1 MNNISDYF
9 PKAGYKLLSLL
20 HEHGYE
26 GYFIG
31 GCVRDAILKRK
42 AFDFDI
48 ATNALPSEIKSIFP
62 HTIDTGI
69 KHGTVTVILDDESFE
84 VTTYRIDGKYLDSRH
99 PQSVTFSRSLK
110 EDVKRRDLTINTLA
124 YSLESGIIDYT
135 GGLEDIKN
143 KTIRL
148 IGNKNKRLEE
158 DALRIMRVYRFA
170 AELNF
175 QIEEETLEATSLSAE
190 LLNNIS
196 IERIRDEF
204 NKIITSQDVMIIKK
218 MYEKNILST
227 FLPEFAESI
236 TCKQN
241 NPYHKYTVGIH
252 SLVAMNN
259 IDNDLILRLVM
270 LLHDIGKIK
279 TKTTINNI
287 DHFYNHQKYSYSM
300 SLDILKRMKYP
311 NKIIEGVSFLV
322 LHHCDMFSLSK
333 KSIRKA
339 MYKITPEL
347 FPSFLKVREAD
358 LLAQSD
364 LSKKEKIPKLKEAI
378 NIYQEI
384 LKENN
389 CFSLKD
395 LKVNGND
402 LIALGYRGKDI
413 GVILNNMLKAVIEDE
428 RKNDKNYLLSNIFSF
443 ED

>member
-1 MNNISDYF
+1 MNNISEYF

-48 ATNALPSEIKSIFP
+48 ATDALPSEVKSIFP

-69 KHGTVTVILDDESFE
+69 KHGTVTVILDGESFE

-110 EDVKRRDLTINTLA
+110 EDVKRRDLTINALA

-204 NKIITSQDVMIIKK
+204 NKIITSQNVMIIKK
-218 MYEKNILST
+218 MYEKNILAT
-227 FLPEFAESI
+227 FLPEFAETI

-311 NKIIEGVSFLV
+311 NKIIEEVSFLV

-347 FPSFLKVREAD
+347 FPLFLKVREAD
-358 LLAQSD
+358 LLAQSN
-364 LSKKEKIPKLKEAI
+364 LSQKEKIPKLQEAI
-378 NIYQEI
+378 SIYQEI

-402 LIALGYRGKDI
+402 LIALGYRGKEI

-428 RKNDKNYLLSNIFSF
+428 RKNDKDYLLTNIFSF